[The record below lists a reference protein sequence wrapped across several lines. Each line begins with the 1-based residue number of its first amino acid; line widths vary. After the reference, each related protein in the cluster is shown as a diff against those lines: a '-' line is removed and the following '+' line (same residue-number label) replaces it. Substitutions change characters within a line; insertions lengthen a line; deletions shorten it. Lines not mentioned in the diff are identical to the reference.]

1 MRRYFGSYLH
11 STSPNRISLILGGSQ
26 AEINDFV
33 PNPTE
38 EAHALPRITQFIVSR
53 TSCLEPRSPQE
64 RPLQGQAPNSGRSL
78 GRGFLVRIPGER
90 KFEDSGL
97 QEKQSLSADVSR
109 CFLASVH
116 WASCMFQTPCRPLG
130 LGRRSFSSKVYR
142 RDRHRGRKGNL
153 GDDHYSRG
161 HPGAVAWPGG

>member
-1 MRRYFGSYLH
+1 MVRVIVMRRYFDSYLH

-90 KFEDSGL
+90 KFKRTLVCKRSKASL
-97 QEKQSLSADVSR
+97 QMCPDA
-109 CFLASVH
+109 F
-116 WASCMFQTPCRPLG
+116 
-130 LGRRSFSSKVYR
+130 
-142 RDRHRGRKGNL
+142 
-153 GDDHYSRG
+153 
-161 HPGAVAWPGG
+161 